1 MIEEKD
7 AEAAAEES
15 SRESL
20 VDPVFLADLRTQMV
34 KFARLQLADEHL
46 AEDAVQEALAGA
58 LKNAG
63 SFARRAALKTWVF
76 SILKF
81 KIADIFRHQQK
92 IIASSELLDSEADEE
107 AFADRLFKSNGHW
120 YRDQRPTR
128 WEGPQGGVLSAQFWR
143 TFDACLNGLPEQQ
156 ARVFMLREFI
166 ELDSQEICDQL
177 SLTTSNL
184 HVILYRA
191 RRRLRHCLE
200 HSWFDADDDSE
211 LRGEIGQ

>member
-1 MIEEKD
+1 MIEEK
-7 AEAAAEES
+7 EAEEAEGAS
-15 SRESL
+15 PVDNL

-34 KFARLQLADEHL
+34 KFARLQLADDHL

-81 KIADIFRHQQK
+81 KIADIFRHQQR
-92 IIASSELLDSEADEE
+92 IIASSELLDAEADEE
-107 AFADRLFKSNGHW
+107 AFADHLFKSNGHW
-120 YRDQRPTR
+120 HRDQRPTQ
-128 WEGPQGGVLSAQFWR
+128 WEGPQGQVLSDQFWR

-166 ELDSQEICDQL
+166 ELESQEICDQL
-177 SLTTSNL
+177 NLTTSNL

-191 RRRLRHCLE
+191 RLRLRQCLE
-200 HSWFDADDDSE
+200 RSWFDADEDSG
-211 LRGEIGQ
+211 LSGEIGQ